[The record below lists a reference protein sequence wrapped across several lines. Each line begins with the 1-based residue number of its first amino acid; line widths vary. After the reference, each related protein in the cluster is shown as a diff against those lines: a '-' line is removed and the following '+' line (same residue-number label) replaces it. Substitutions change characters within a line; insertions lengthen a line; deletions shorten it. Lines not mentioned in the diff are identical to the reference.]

1 VAIERTMTPVNAGL
15 ASDGRSIDALKLAAS
30 KDPKAAIRE
39 TAKQFEA
46 LFMQQLMK
54 SMRQATMSSGMLD
67 NAGSELGT
75 EMLDTQFATKMTGLP
90 GGLSD
95 LIARQLERQMGVDP
109 SAPLARPSRAPAVE
123 PDASVVLHTL
133 RIPGKQA
140 AFVRQHD
147 AVARQVE
154 ADTGIP
160 AAFMLGQA
168 AHETGWGQRDI
179 RHADGSPSHNL
190 FGIKAGSGWQG
201 KVAEITTTEYVD
213 GQPRKVTAR
222 FRAYAS
228 AEESFRDYARLI
240 GSSPRYQKALAAAN
254 AGLQAPATHTVRAF
268 ANGLQQAGYATD
280 PAYADKLSR
289 VINTTLSLQRAAI

>member
-1 VAIERTMTPVNAGL
+1 VAVQASTLPATAGL

-30 KDPKAAIRE
+30 RDPKAAIRE

-54 SMRQATMSSGMLD
+54 SMRQATMSSGLLD
-67 NAGSELGT
+67 NAGTELGT
-75 EMLDTQFATKMTGLP
+75 EMLDTQFASKMTGLP
-90 GGLSD
+90 GGLSE
-95 LIARQLERQMGVDP
+95 LIARQLERQMGMASPAGPASGVAGSNGTAMP
-109 SAPLARPSRAPAVE
+109 PL
-123 PDASVVLHTL
+123 DTL
-133 RIPGKQA
+133 KIPGKQA

-147 AVARQVE
+147 AAARRVE
-154 ADTGIP
+154 AQTGIP

-179 RHADGSPSHNL
+179 RNADGSPSNNL
-190 FGIKAGSGWQG
+190 FGIKAGPGWQG

-240 GSSPRYQKALAAAN
+240 GSSPRYQQALSAAH
-254 AGLQAPATHTVRAF
+254 AGLQSPVGSTVKAF
-268 ANGLQQAGYATD
+268 AAGLQQGGYATD
-280 PAYADKLSR
+280 PAYAEKLSR
-289 VINTTLSLQRAAI
+289 VINTTLSLQRAST